1 MESESEPA
9 RFFEIKKWN
18 AVAIWSW
25 NIQVRKLN
33 RKEIKKKE
41 NKKT

>member
-1 MESESEPA
+1 MEAESEPT

-25 NIQVRKLN
+25 NIQVHLKIR
-33 RKEIKKKE
+33 E
-41 NKKT
+41 T

>member
-25 NIQVRKLN
+25 NIQVLN
-33 RKEIKKKE
+33 YITKPQHNTI
-41 NKKT
+41 